1 MPSARVNGVE
11 LYYELSGAGDPL
23 ALVHG
28 SWADHHSW
36 DPVVGLLARS
46 FRVLAYDRRG
56 HGESERP
63 DGQGSVSE
71 DADDLAA
78 LIEEL
83 DLAPAHVAGNSFGAA
98 VALRGAVRHP
108 HVYRSLIAHEPP
120 LFPLLAGTEL
130 ESTLAEVQRR
140 VGAVVTLLE
149 RSDNDAAA
157 RLFSDTIAFGPEA
170 WDVQLTQEMRDVF
183 ITNAPTFLDECRDP
197 DALQMDLDA
206 LASLDQPALLTSRSE
221 TAPFFGPIVDIVAS
235 RIPGAERATIQGADH
250 VPHIS
255 MPDRYV
261 ELVTTFANT
270 ERAIGSRQTG
280 VSSQVSQTAAAGC
293 QG

>member
-1 MPSARVNGVE
+1 VNGVE
-11 LYYELSGAGDPL
+11 LYCELSGSGDPL
-23 ALVHG
+23 VLVHG
-28 SWADHHSW
+28 SWADHHNW

-46 FRVLAYDRRG
+46 FRVLTYDRRG

-63 DGQGSVSE
+63 DGPGSVFE

-98 VALRGAVRHP
+98 VVLRAAVRHP

-130 ESTLAEVQRR
+130 EAALAEVQRR

-149 RSDNDAAA
+149 RPDDEAAA
-157 RLFSDTIAFGPEA
+157 RLFADTIAFGADA
-170 WDVQLTQEMRDVF
+170 WDSQLTPEMRDVY
-183 ITNAPTFLDECRDP
+183 IANAPTFLDECRDP
-197 DALQMDLDA
+197 DALEMDLDA
-206 LASLDQPALLTSRSE
+206 LASFDKPALLTSRTE
-221 TAPFFGPIVDIVAS
+221 NAPFFGPVVDIVAS
-235 RIPGAERATIQGADH
+235 RIQGADRITIQGADH

-270 ERAIGSRQTG
+270 ERAIEAR
-280 VSSQVSQTAAAGC
+280 
-293 QG
+293 